1 MWLHYIKME
10 FQNIANFLE
19 TTSDDEDLPRN
30 VPKNGLKSMINQ
42 EEITMLIK
50 KLESKHQ
57 C

>member
-1 MWLHYIKME
+1 MWLHCIKME